1 MTITWCIIFNL
12 DKTVDWKLEDEQ
24 FSVCSNIQ
32 RGWISHVYS
41 RRYAAKTS
49 LSFGVYATMKTC
61 LL

>member
-1 MTITWCIIFNL
+1 MTVTWCVIFNL

-49 LSFGVYATMKTC
+49 LPFGVYTTMKTC